1 MYCSLSIQI
10 CRDEC
15 NAIVSELE
23 DFQADR
29 TQYKIK
35 FLISLNGR
43 LYHATLNIICTCRI
57 NLQRKHKSSYSRQS
71 VVLQRRTNEK
81 DLYSIKTPYGE
92 IILFTTLS
100 CISDP
105 AGY

>member
-1 MYCSLSIQI
+1 M
-10 CRDEC
+10 
-15 NAIVSELE
+15 VTELE

-29 TQYKIK
+29 TKYKIK

-43 LYHATLNIICTCRI
+43 LNHATLNSICMCRI
-57 NLQRKHKSSYSRQS
+57 NLERKHKSSYSKLS
-71 VVLQRRTNEK
+71 VVLQRQKEK

-92 IILFTTLS
+92 IIRFITLLP